1 MKKEIKAHD
10 IKKVMELTDA
20 LLNSKNRDTRRA
32 ATSALYALGYPVRTV
47 AEVMDLNREAIRL
60 SEIDGSLKKW

>member
-20 LLNSKNRDTRRA
+20 LLNSKNRDTRRM
-32 ATSALYALGYPVRTV
+32 ATTVLYEMGYPARTV

-60 SEIDGSLKKW
+60 SEIDGSLKK

>member
-10 IKKVMELTDA
+10 VKKVMELTDA

-32 ATSALYALGYPVRTV
+32 ATNALYALGYPVRTV
-47 AEVMDLNREAIRL
+47 AEVLDLNREAIRL
-60 SEIDGSLKKW
+60 SSLDSSF

>member
-10 IKKVMELTDA
+10 VKKVRELTDA
-20 LLNSKNRDTRRA
+20 LLIAKDRDTRRA

-47 AEVMDLNREAIRL
+47 AEVLDLNREAIRL
-60 SEIDGSLKKW
+60 SSLDSSLKK